1 MGRCPLGVDGSC
13 VETCVAVAE
22 GSVVVVVA
30 VVVAS
35 LDGDGVSSLQT
46 WRLKVA

>member
-13 VETCVAVAE
+13 VETCAAVAE
-22 GSVVVVVA
+22 GSVVVVA